1 MLKIGLMTRVV
12 LRHTGRPVVAPPVM
26 RIAFVLVLAAAL
38 LRVAWSAHWLGGW
51 AVTGS
56 ALAWSAAFLLYLARF
71 GAYLVRP
78 SLPR

>member
-1 MLKIGLMTRVV
+1 
-12 LRHTGRPVVAPPVM
+12 M

-38 LRVAWSAHWLGGW
+38 LRVAWSAQWLDNW
-51 AVTGS
+51 AVAGS
-56 ALAWSAAFLLYLARF
+56 SLAWSVAFLLYIARF